1 MSGAQLVQKLWNYCS
16 ILRDDGLSY
25 GDYVEQLTF
34 LLFLK
39 MADEQSKPPF
49 DKQSPIPPKY
59 SWPALLKLDG
69 DDLEIHYRH
78 TLEELGKR
86 AGMLGVIFRKAQN
99 KIQDP
104 AKLRRLIVDLIDKE
118 QWSSLSADVKG
129 DAYEGLLQKNAE
141 DVKGG
146 AGQYFTPRPLIA
158 AMVDAIAPGPNQTI
172 CDPACGTGGFLLAA
186 HDYIVG
192 HYQLD
197 RAQKK
202 QLKNGTLFGIEL
214 VDSVT
219 RLCAMNLLLHGIGGE
234 LEENLPVVTKDA
246 LAAKHGEYDIV
257 LANPPFGKKSSV
269 TIVNEAGE
277 TSKESLIINRDDF
290 WASTSNKQL
299 NFLQHIFTILKQH
312 GRAAVVLPDNVLFEG
327 GAGETIRRA
336 LLKQADVHTLVRL
349 PTGLFYAQG
358 VKANVLF
365 FDRKPAQEKPWT
377 TKLWIYDLRT
387 NLHFTLKENT
397 LKRSDLDDFVSCYF
411 GRPTRVASA
420 VSAEKPSKTSAGDS
434 GRYKEATGGTSSVSS
449 MAGTEASPPS
459 ENRHNRKESDRFN
472 PDKSGANRFERVES
486 DRFRSFTYEELTKR
500 DKANLDIFWLKDE
513 ALEESANL
521 PAPEVIAADIVAD
534 LEAALEQFAEIAADL
549 RGGLPINQDFKRT

>member
-1 MSGAQLVQKLWNYCS
+1 MTNPTALVSKLWNYCS

-39 MADEQSKPPF
+39 MADEQSQLRGTP
-49 DKQSPIPPKY
+49 SAIPKGKD
-59 SWPALLKLDG
+59 WPSLLAKDG
-69 DDLEIHYRH
+69 DELEVHYRH
-78 TLEELGKR
+78 TLEELGKCF
-86 AGMLGVIFRKAQN
+86 GMLGIIFRKAQN

-146 AGQYFTPRPLIA
+146 AGQYFTPRSLIA
-158 AMVDAIAPGPNQTI
+158 AMVDVVAPQPGETI

-186 HDYIVG
+186 HDYLAK
-192 HYQLD
+192 HHKLD

-202 QLKNGTLFGIEL
+202 QLKSGTFYGIEL

-219 RLCAMNLLLHGIGGE
+219 RLCAMNLLLHGIGSETGDE
-234 LEENLPVVTKDA
+234 LPVITKDA
-246 LAAKHGEYDIV
+246 LAGKHGEYEIV

-277 TSKESLIINRDDF
+277 SSKESLVINRDDF

-299 NFLQHIFTILKQH
+299 NFLQHIFTILKMH

-327 GAGETIRRA
+327 GAGETIRRE

-349 PTGLFYAQG
+349 PTGIFYAQG

-377 TKLWIYDLRT
+377 KKLWIYDLRT

-397 LKRSDLDDFVSCYF
+397 LKRTNLDDFVNCYF
-411 GRPTRVASA
+411 GRDALSRVPDSDAKKTDAAQRVPT
-420 VSAEKPSKTSAGDS
+420 G
-434 GRYKEATGGTSSVSS
+434 
-449 MAGTEASPPS
+449 
-459 ENRHNRKESDRFN
+459 
-472 PDKSGANRFERVES
+472 RFERKETE
-486 DRFRSFTYEELTKR
+486 RFKAFDYEDLIKR
-500 DKANLDIFWLKDE
+500 DKINLDIFWLKDD

-521 PAPEVIAADIVAD
+521 PSPEVIAADITAD
-534 LEAALEQFAEIAADL
+534 LAAALEQFATISEDL
-549 RGGLPINQDFKRT
+549 K